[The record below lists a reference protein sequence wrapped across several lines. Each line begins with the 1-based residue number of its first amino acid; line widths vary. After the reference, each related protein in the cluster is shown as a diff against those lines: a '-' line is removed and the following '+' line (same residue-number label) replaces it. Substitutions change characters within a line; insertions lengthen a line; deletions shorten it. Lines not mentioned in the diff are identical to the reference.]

1 MKIGV
6 NLINFGPG
14 ANPEALA
21 SWARLVE
28 ELGFHLLMTSD
39 HVAITP
45 DVAARYPAP
54 FYEPLTMLGWLA
66 GVTRR
71 LELGTT
77 VIIVPYRHPLETARA
92 TAVVDQLCGGRF
104 IFGVG
109 VGWAKQEFEVLGLP
123 FEKRGAMTND
133 YLSAIKA
140 CWTQDIASY
149 EGRFVRFAGVHTT
162 PRPLRA
168 PHPPIWVGGA
178 SEAALRRAVLH
189 GDAWHPIRVRID
201 WLRDTGLPKLRK
213 IAEKEGRPIPAVCP
227 RIKFQLSDGPLPE
240 DQRVA
245 GQGCLEQVRADL
257 RALEA
262 MGAPYVLLDT
272 YSDDPEATRSH
283 EPAWRSLKTAAE
295 RLVDLARGTIRS

>member
-14 ANPEALA
+14 ASPDALL

-28 ELGFHLLMTSD
+28 DLGYHLLMTSD
-39 HVAITP
+39 HVTITP

-109 VGWAKQEFEVLGLP
+109 VGWARQEFEALGLP

-133 YLSAIKA
+133 YLGAIKA
-140 CWTQDIASY
+140 CWTQDVASY
-149 EGRFVRFAGVHTT
+149 EGRFVRFADVQTA
-162 PRPLRA
+162 PRPRRA

-178 SEAALRRAVLH
+178 SEGALRRAVLH

-201 WLRDTGLPKLRK
+201 WLRDTGLPKLK
-213 IAEKEGRPIPAVCP
+213 EIAEKEGRPVPALCP

-240 DQRVA
+240 AERGA
-245 GQGCLEQVRADL
+245 GQGSLEQVRGDL

-272 YSDDPEATRSH
+272 YYDDPEATRSH
-283 EPAWRSLKTAAE
+283 EPAWRLLRTAAA
-295 RLVDLARGTIRS
+295 RLVDLGRGTLRS

>member
-1 MKIGV
+1 MKVGV

-14 ANPEALA
+14 ASPEAFLA
-21 SWARLVE
+21 WARLVE
-28 ELGFHLLMTSD
+28 DLGYHLLMTSD
-39 HVAITP
+39 HVTITP
-45 DVAARYPAP
+45 DVAGRYPAP
-54 FYEPLTMLGWLA
+54 FYEPLTLLGWLA

-109 VGWAKQEFEVLGLP
+109 VGWARQEFEALGLP

-133 YLSAIKA
+133 YLGAIKA
-140 CWTQDIASY
+140 CWTHDVASHD
-149 EGRFVRFAGVHTT
+149 GRFVRFANVQTA
-162 PRPLRA
+162 PRPRRV

-178 SEAALRRAVLH
+178 SEGALRRAVLY
-189 GDAWHPIRVRID
+189 GDAWHPIRIRID
-201 WLRDTGLPKLRK
+201 WLRDTGLPKLK
-213 IAEKEGRPIPAVCP
+213 EIAEKEGRPVPALCP
-227 RIKFQLSDGPLPE
+227 RIKFKLSDDPLPE
-240 DQRVA
+240 DQRSA
-245 GQGCLEQVRADL
+245 GQGNLEQVRGDL

-272 YSDDPEATRSH
+272 YLDDPEATRSH
-283 EPAWRSLKTAAE
+283 EPAWRLLRTAAE
-295 RLVDLARGTIRS
+295 RLVDLGRGSIRS

>member
-1 MKIGV
+1 VKIGV

-14 ANPEALA
+14 ATPEALL

-28 ELGFHLLMTSD
+28 DLGYALLMTSD
-39 HVAITP
+39 HVTITP
-45 DVAARYPAP
+45 DVAGRYPAP
-54 FYEPLTMLGWLA
+54 FYEPLTLLGWLA

-77 VIIVPYRHPLETARA
+77 VIIVPYRHPLETART
-92 TAVVDQLCGGRF
+92 TAVVDQLSGGRF

-109 VGWAKQEFEVLGLP
+109 VGWAKQEFEALGLP

-133 YLSAIKA
+133 YLAAIKA
-140 CWTQDIASY
+140 CWTQDVASY
-149 EGRFVRFAGVHTT
+149 EGRFVRFTGIHTA
-162 PRPLRA
+162 PRPLRM

-178 SEAALRRAVLH
+178 SDAALRRAVLH

-201 WLRDTGLPKLRK
+201 WLRDTGVPRLKE
-213 IAEKEGRPIPAVCP
+213 IARQEGRPVPALCP
-227 RIKFQLSDGPLPE
+227 RIKFQLSDGPFPDAE
-240 DQRVA
+240 RPA
-245 GQGCLEQVRADL
+245 GQGSLEQVRDDL

-272 YSDDPEATRSH
+272 YYDDPEATRNP
-283 EPAWRSLKTAAE
+283 EPAWRLLRTAAE
-295 RLVDLARGTIRS
+295 RLVDLGRGTIRS